1 MNQIVISIAV
11 MLAVLG
17 TGSACAQEAGRAEA
31 RGEGMG
37 ERVGVRGERRMGGEG
52 GDQGMMIM
60 RMLANPKVLE
70 EAGISTAQADKL
82 KAALKEVEEKMIDLD
97 ASIKKASLT
106 QAEQMSKLLADAQSS
121 PKELMAT
128 VEKIGDLR
136 TEQAKLQIQRLVAIR
151 ENLTPDQIA
160 KVRAA
165 SRANMEKIRGEME
178 RRNGVGAPGGRENA
192 RPKDG
197 AREGNREGNKGGAR
211 PLPPRPEG
219 WGE

>member
-17 TGSACAQEAGRAEA
+17 AGNACAQEAGRGEA
-31 RGEGMG
+31 RGEGAG
-37 ERVGVRGERRMGGEG
+37 ERMGGRGERRLGEG

-106 QAEQMSKLLADAQSS
+106 QAELMSKLLADAQSS

-165 SRANMEKIRGEME
+165 SRANMEKMRGEME
-178 RRNGVGAPGGRENA
+178 RRNGVGAPGGRENP

-197 AREGNREGNKGGAR
+197 AREGNKGGAR